1 MKNFEINKI
10 SKILI
15 LLIMPVFFSACEI
28 NDLSDPNGP
37 SLSAISQNATIGEIR
52 NIAIGT
58 ENLMRDQIG
67 FYYDVTSIIGREYY
81 FFTNS
86 DPRYTG
92 ELLGKGA
99 STLDNAGFYGTR
111 PYQGRYRV
119 VRNAE
124 ILLTTL
130 ETTSEVISAEARN
143 GYAGFAKTCQAYS
156 LLLAL
161 NLQYQNG
168 IRTDVKDPDNL
179 GPFRSYADALGDV
192 STLLDDAFTSLQGA
206 GTEFDFPLSSGF
218 SGFDTP
224 STFGQLNRAIKARV
238 ELYRGN
244 KGAALTALT
253 SSFMNLAGSLNAGP
267 SHFYSD
273 LGTEIANPVFRTPDQ
288 SEATIAHP
296 SFLTDILPGDNR
308 AGKVTLR
315 PSGTRT
321 LDGLAG
327 NYDVTIFTSFN
338 SPIPIIRNE
347 ELILIYA
354 EANIGTDNAEAV
366 NALDIIRNAHG
377 LGGYAGG
384 LTDNEVTNEM
394 LYNRRFS
401 LFGEGHRWIDL
412 RRFNL
417 LNTLPIDRTDDD
429 VWDQFPRPVN
439 EVGVQ
444 GG

>member
-1 MKNFEINKI
+1 
-10 SKILI
+10 
-15 LLIMPVFFSACEI
+15 
-28 NDLSDPNGP
+28 
-37 SLSAISQNATIGEIR
+37 
-52 NIAIGT
+52 
-58 ENLMRDQIG
+58 
-67 FYYDVTSIIGREYY
+67 
-81 FFTNS
+81 
-86 DPRYTG
+86 
-92 ELLGKGA
+92 
-99 STLDNAGFYGTR
+99 
-111 PYQGRYRV
+111 
-119 VRNAE
+119 
-124 ILLTTL
+124 
-130 ETTSEVISAEARN
+130 
-143 GYAGFAKTCQAYS
+143 
-156 LLLAL
+156 
-161 NLQYQNG
+161 
-168 IRTDVKDPDNL
+168 
-179 GPFRSYADALGDV
+179 
-192 STLLDDAFTSLQGA
+192 
-206 GTEFDFPLSSGF
+206 
-218 SGFDTP
+218 
-224 STFGQLNRAIKARV
+224 
-238 ELYRGN
+238 
-244 KGAALTALT
+244 
-253 SSFMNLAGSLNAGP
+253 
-267 SHFYSD
+267 
-273 LGTEIANPVFRTPDQ
+273 
-288 SEATIAHP
+288 
-296 SFLTDILPGDNR
+296 LTDILPGDNR